1 MHAHALSHV
10 ATHPDRR
17 DLAPWERVAALALVV
32 VMAAGSLVLWI
43 GIPAAWLWLWS
54 QLTAH
59 NLSVYAA
66 ALIGCPV
73 TMAAWAWGLHRVN
86 RVYLRIAHTPESPRP
101 HTAWLRS
108 MSGSGRRQPRGVL
121 EICMTVS
128 VVLALVTFAVWFFFF
143 TAGGSQTAPVQW
155 NP

>member
-10 ATHPDRR
+10 ATHPDEQHR
-17 DLAPWERVAALALVV
+17 APWERVAALALVV

-43 GIPAAWLWLWS
+43 GIPTTWLWLWS
-54 QLTAH
+54 QLTPH
-59 NLSVYAA
+59 YLSVYAA
-66 ALIGCPV
+66 ALIGCPL
-73 TMAAWAWGLHRVN
+73 TMGAWAWGLHRVN
-86 RVYLRIAHTPESPRP
+86 RVYLGLTHGPASPRS

>member
-1 MHAHALSHV
+1 MHAQALHHV
-10 ATHPDRR
+10 ASQPDQRHQ
-17 DLAPWERVAALALVV
+17 ASWERLTAPALVV

-43 GIPAAWLWLWS
+43 GIPAAWLWVWS
-54 QLTAH
+54 QITPH
-59 NLSVYAA
+59 YLSVYAA

-86 RVYLRIAHTPESPRP
+86 RVYLAVSHTPESPRP

-108 MSGSGRRQPRGVL
+108 MSSSGRRQPRGVL

-128 VVLALVTFAVWFFFF
+128 VVIALIAFAVWFFFL
-143 TAGGSQTAPVQW
+143 TGGGSQTAPVQW

>member
-10 ATHPDRR
+10 AAHPDRR
-17 DLAPWERVAALALVV
+17 DQTPWERVTALGLVV

-54 QLTAH
+54 QLTPH
-59 NLSVYAA
+59 YLSVYAA
-66 ALIGCPV
+66 ALIGCPL

-86 RVYLRIAHTPESPRP
+86 CVYLRIAHTPESPRP

>member
-10 ATHPDRR
+10 APQPDQR
-17 DLAPWERVAALALVV
+17 DRAPWERAAALALVV
-32 VMAAGSLVLWI
+32 VMATGSLALWV

-54 QLTAH
+54 QLTPHYLA
-59 NLSVYAA
+59 VYAA
-66 ALIGCPV
+66 ALIGCPLS
-73 TMAAWAWGLHRVN
+73 MAAWAWGLHRVN
-86 RVYLRIAHTPESPRP
+86 RVYLGITHTPASPRS

-128 VVLALVTFAVWFFFF
+128 VVLALVAFGVWFFFL

>member
-10 ATHPDRR
+10 ATHPEHRNQ
-17 DLAPWERVAALALVV
+17 APSERAAALALVL
-32 VMAAGSLVLWI
+32 VMAVGSLVLWI
-43 GIPAAWLWLWS
+43 GIPTAWLWLWS
-54 QLTAH
+54 QLTPH
-59 NLSVYAA
+59 YLSVYAA

-86 RVYLRIAHTPESPRP
+86 CVYLRITRAPESPRP

-128 VVLALVTFAVWFFFF
+128 VVLALVTFAVWFFFL

>member
-10 ATHPDRR
+10 ATHPEHRDRG
-17 DLAPWERVAALALVV
+17 PSERVTALALVL
-32 VMAAGSLVLWI
+32 VMAVGSLVLWI

-54 QLTAH
+54 QLTTH
-59 NLSVYAA
+59 YLSVYAA
-66 ALIGCPV
+66 ALIGCPL

-86 RVYLRIAHTPESPRP
+86 CAYLRITRATESPRP

>member
-1 MHAHALSHV
+1 MHAHALSHD

-17 DLAPWERVAALALVV
+17 DLAPRERVTALVLVV

-43 GIPAAWLWLWS
+43 GIPAAWLWVWS

-59 NLSVYAA
+59 NL
-66 ALIGCPV
+66 PV

-108 MSGSGRRQPRGVL
+108 MSGSSRRQPRGVL

-128 VVLALVTFAVWFFFF
+128 VVLALVTFVVWFFFF